1 MKRTI
6 PLILIATL
14 TACAS
19 TPNTV
24 PLATPYPATATESST
39 ATPAPTTEIAPFY
52 HVSDTLNTG
61 DAYYSFGQKPGYALL
76 LKTDYATATQ
86 TVFCEVPGC
95 THDTN
100 ACPAYFPGYYSDYII
115 AGDNPCYVC
124 HISRDM
130 GSMTWDEYYET
141 NVKF

>member
-19 TPNTV
+19 TPTTV

-39 ATPAPTTEIAPFY
+39 ATPVPTTEIAPFY

-61 DAYYSFGQKPGYALL
+61 DAYYSFGQNRVMP
-76 LKTDYATATQ
+76 
-86 TVFCEVPGC
+86 FCSKLTTPPQHKQYSVK
-95 THDTN
+95 
-100 ACPAYFPGYYSDYII
+100 CPAVPMIPMP
-115 AGDNPCYVC
+115 ARP
-124 HISRDM
+124 ISRDIIVTTL
-130 GSMTWDEYYET
+130 SQET
-141 NVKF
+141 TPVMFAISLGIWVA